1 MIATKKI
8 EIPEVGKV
16 QKKHIQPITKFI
28 SENKKIDNVII
39 NLGKYNFYN
48 FGLYQEILKQ
58 ITSISYQSCIIVAP
72 ELYQKIDLKNILL
85 QMKKHKIKVVNRFM
99 F

>member
-1 MIATKKI
+1 MTAVKKI
-8 EIPEVGKV
+8 EIPEVGEV
-16 QKKHIQPITKFI
+16 QKKHIKPIANFV
-28 SENKKIDNVII
+28 SENKETDNVII
-39 NLGKYNFYN
+39 NLGKYNYYS
-48 FGLYQEILKQ
+48 FGLYQEILRQ

-72 ELYQKIDLKNILL
+72 ELHQKIDLKNILL